1 MYKKKSQI
9 TYIEGSIINKDVDGV
24 RGGTY
29 KVQTV
34 DSREAVG
41 QKERKAG
48 SRKILMPSPLQ
59 N

>member
-41 QKERKAG
+41 QERKAG